1 MDTQNL
7 RTFLTLANVKN
18 FTQTA
23 NLMYIAQSTV
33 TNRIAELEKE
43 VGKPLFVRSKKN
55 LSLTKEGIVF
65 QDYARRI
72 IDLEEMSI
80 REMNAPDF
88 SRESLR
94 IGTTNTIYECQLE
107 PVLTQLLKDNTGYS
121 INVTIG
127 HSVNLLQMLQ
137 DGLLDIAFSYQPMQ
151 RSGFHCECFLTDE
164 LLLVT
169 NPGTASFEHGI
180 RKEDLPNLNY
190 LFCNFALQEVGQ
202 FIRELFPP
210 FYQFPFEIDNS
221 TKLLSY
227 LLQGIGCSF
236 LPASL
241 VAPYLENNSLLSI
254 PLLDFEAPRINC
266 YQCWPEG
273 KEMPFYLQP
282 QAAPLVSKAG
292 LKA

>member
-43 VGKPLFVRSKKN
+43 VGKPLFIRSKKN
-55 LSLTKEGIVF
+55 LALTKEGLLF

-80 REMNAPDF
+80 REMNSQDF
-88 SRESLR
+88 SRASLR
-94 IGTTNTIYECQLE
+94 LGTTNTIYECHLA
-107 PVLTQLLKDNTGYS
+107 PTLLKFLKEDTGYS
-121 INVTIG
+121 ITVTIS
-127 HSVNLLQMLQ
+127 HSVNILQMLQ
-137 DGLLDIAFSYQPMQ
+137 DGLLDMAFSYQPLQ
-151 RSGFHCECFLTDE
+151 RSGFSCERFQTDE
-164 LLLVT
+164 LFLVT
-169 NPGTASFEHGI
+169 ALKNSPYQKGI
-180 RKEDLPNLNY
+180 RKEDLPRLNY

-221 TKLLSY
+221 TKLLQY
-227 LLQGIGCSF
+227 LLEGIGYSF
-236 LPASL
+236 LPSSL
-241 VAPYLENNSLLSI
+241 VRPYLENHSLISI
-254 PLLDFEAPRINC
+254 PLLDFKAPRINC
-266 YQCWPEG
+266 YQCWLEG
-273 KEMPFYLQP
+273 KEMPFHLF
-282 QAAPLVSKAG
+282 SFST
-292 LKA
+292 